1 MDDQRLDNL
10 RENLEETREIVER
23 NHEMLQS
30 IERTMFWRKV
40 SSVVYWLLIIGV
52 AVGLFYFL
60 DPYLDR
66 LFDVYS
72 QIVEQ
77 LNSVPGVGGEES
89 GS

>member
-1 MDDQRLDNL
+1 MDDKRLDNL
-10 RENLEETREIVER
+10 REDLQETREIVER
-23 NHEMLQS
+23 NHEMLES
-30 IERTMFWRKV
+30 IQTTMFWRKV

-66 LFDVYS
+66 LFDAYS
-72 QIVEQ
+72 QIVEK
-77 LNSVPGVGGEES
+77 LNSVPGVGGEEG

>member
-1 MDDQRLDNL
+1 MDDKRLDNL
-10 RENLEETREIVER
+10 REDLQETREIVER
-23 NHEMLQS
+23 NHEMLES
-30 IERTMFWRKV
+30 IQTTMFWRKV

-66 LFDVYS
+66 LFDAYF
-72 QIVEQ
+72 QIVEK
-77 LNSVPGVGGEES
+77 LNSVPGVGGEEG

>member
-1 MDDQRLDNL
+1 MDDQNLENL
-10 RENLEETREIVER
+10 REDIEETREIAER
-23 NHEMLQS
+23 NHEMLES
-30 IERTMFWRKV
+30 IQNTMFWRKV
-40 SSVVYWLLIIGV
+40 SSVIYWLLIIGV

-66 LFDVYS
+66 LFEAYS

-77 LNSVPGVGGEES
+77 LNSVPGVGGEGD

>member
-1 MDDQRLDNL
+1 MDDQQLDNL
-10 RENLEETREIVER
+10 RKDLEETREIVER
-23 NHEMLQS
+23 NHETLQS

-40 SSVVYWLLIIGV
+40 SSIIYWLLIIGV

-60 DPYLDR
+60 DPYMDR
-66 LFDVYS
+66 LFETYS

-77 LNSVPGVGGEES
+77 LNSVPGVGGEEG

>member
-1 MDDQRLDNL
+1 MDDQQLDNL
-10 RENLEETREIVER
+10 RKDLEETREIVER
-23 NHEMLQS
+23 NHEMLEG

-40 SSVVYWLLIIGV
+40 SSIVYWLLIIGV

-60 DPYLDR
+60 DPYLNR

>member
-1 MDDQRLDNL
+1 MDDKRLDNL
-10 RENLEETREIVER
+10 REDLQETREIVER
-23 NHEMLQS
+23 NHEMLEG

-40 SSVVYWLLIIGV
+40 SSIVYWLLIIGV

-66 LFDVYS
+66 LFDAYS